1 MIQLTGRL
9 KTGLKIGIAAALT
22 LFVVAH
28 TSLFNHYMQR
38 KEARLWHLVSG
49 YFKAT
54 PTTKVHK
61 ISFHLAADIAVLQQL
76 ITAATNLCNAR
87 GLQLSVKK
95 FYHNQD
101 LALLKGQIEESI
113 DWGTEAI
120 ISIGSLSA
128 QNIHTIL
135 TKRDIKVP
143 HIFSCIANPM
153 ELGISTGKYHTGTH
167 STGIA
172 EDSSGITDAFFKS
185 FLHVRPDAKKVII
198 LHSLTAPGLRS
209 MIAEMINGFASRSI
223 QAAGVYVSTMEE
235 VARAATNTITRDI
248 DAVIVLRDTL
258 VVSSLQPI
266 LKACRAH
273 GTTAFVSD
281 SNSVV
286 NGAVAGCCVEEAE
299 LGLLVGEIITKIVL
313 DGIAPEEIPV
323 TYFNTASLCRTYV
336 NQYEMHAQGLHNR
349 KIYDLMTGEGKL
361 EFLRTPP
368 KKIVD

>member
-1 MIQLTGRL
+1 MHLTSRL
-9 KTGLKIGIAAALT
+9 KTGMKIGIALLVT
-22 LFVVAH
+22 LFVIAH
-28 TSLFNHYMQR
+28 TSLLNNYMQR
-38 KEARLWHLVSG
+38 KEAKLWSLISG
-49 YFKAT
+49 YFKPT
-54 PTTKVHK
+54 PIAKKHK

-76 ITAATNLCNAR
+76 MTAAVNLCAAR

-101 LALLKGQIEESI
+101 LALLKAQIEESI

-135 TKRDIKVP
+135 TKRNITIP
-143 HIFSCIANPM
+143 HIFSCIANPV
-153 ELGISTGKYHTGTH
+153 ELGISTGKYQTGTS

-172 EDSSGITDAFFKS
+172 EDSTGITDAFFKS

-198 LHSLTAPGLRS
+198 LHSLTSPGLRA
-209 MIAEMINGFASRSI
+209 MIAEMINGFAARSI
-223 QAAGVYVSTMEE
+223 QAAGVYVSTMDE
-235 VARAATNTITRDI
+235 VARAATNVITRDI

-313 DGIAPEEIPV
+313 DGTAPEEIPV

-349 KIYDLMTGEGKL
+349 KIYDLMAGENKL
-361 EFLRTPP
+361 EFLRTPQ
-368 KKIVD
+368 KQVAA